1 VSEETFRVVGPGK
14 ACGVFRDVA
23 EVGRLTDFDIGF
35 RQLDPGPQAIA
46 FRITAGNRVN
56 VMHMNFNCGFH
67 QLATAPSGTLT
78 FGLPVRGMRDWLGRP
93 YEDSS
98 VLPFNGAS
106 GIDGVSSP
114 GFQAFTLSIAED
126 FVRDVSE
133 TYQLP
138 VPDYLHSGQ
147 LDRIISD
154 SVSVRRLRSKLQKL
168 TSDNMALLGRESEEE
183 LIVDLL
189 SAALVDR
196 PIADKSTPAAR
207 ANALSKVLEYVNK
220 DRHEVDSVGEI
231 CAATGVSWRTLDRA
245 FKERFGIGPKAY
257 LQRLRLTG
265 VRNDLAD
272 SPPDTFIADV
282 ANIWGF
288 WHLGQFAQDYR
299 KLFGELPSET
309 LRRPRA

>member
-1 VSEETFRVVGPGK
+1 MFRVVGPGK
-14 ACGVFRDVA
+14 ACGVFRHVA
-23 EVGRLTDFDIGF
+23 EVGRLAGFDIGF

-56 VMHMNFNCGFH
+56 LMHMNFNCGFH
-67 QLATAPSGTLT
+67 QLAAAPSGTLT

-106 GIDGVSSP
+106 GIDGVSAP
-114 GFQAFTLSIAED
+114 GFEAFTLSIAED
-126 FVRDVSE
+126 LIRDVSE
-133 TYQLP
+133 AYQLP
-138 VPDYLHSGQ
+138 VPEYLYNGRADS
-147 LDRIISD
+147 IIPESN
-154 SVSVRRLRSKLQKL
+154 SVRRL
-168 TSDNMALLGRESEEE
+168 TSALEHLSADSEALLDQEQEEALVVE
-183 LIVDLL
+183 LL
-189 SAALVDR
+189 SASVTDR
-196 PIADKSTPAAR
+196 PVEDKSAPATR
-207 ANALSKVLEYVNK
+207 TRSLSKVLDYIET
-220 DRHEVDSVGEI
+220 DRHETESVGDI

-257 LQRLRLTG
+257 LQRMRLTG
-265 VRNDLAD
+265 VRNDLAE